1 MRKYLLCFICIIFLV
16 SLSFT
21 QETKAAPGDLI
32 WESTLSPV
40 SSARNIAVDYSGI
53 YIAGV
58 INGSQYKIEKRNAG
72 GSVLYESIM
81 NVQSVD
87 ITVDSNNVWIVGKNS
102 GVNEWRIEKRSKNDL
117 SLDSSF
123 GSGGVEVAYNGGASS
138 SYAAGVAVD
147 STGIYISGTEC
158 VTNDKCYWR
167 TEKRSL
173 TGSVILW
180 TSGRENP
187 GGTAPGATDI
197 VINNSRAY
205 TIGDYN
211 TGSGYAWR
219 ITSRDLNNGTFYNGW
234 NSSRVLADGARAAI
248 DSTGIYLIA
257 SVNESSDYSWYIEKI
272 NLTNG
277 SSIWIK
283 TSNPKPGVVWAE
295 SAYGIIVDD
304 GAGVY
309 ITGTDRNTTSSKQQ
323 WRIEKRDLNSGDL
336 ATDFGVNGV
345 VVNNINTTYND
356 VPNGIAVSDDGV
368 YVVGMT
374 NWNNASWRIEKREK
388 AIIQRTLSVS
398 KLPSAAG
405 GTVTSNPV
413 GINCGTTCSTASYTY
428 SGGTIILTAS
438 PASGYTFSSWIGC
451 DWVIFDECY
460 VNMDSDKTVTAI
472 FTPQYTLTVTKNI
485 AAGGTVTSN
494 PVGINCGTTCST
506 ASYTYNPGTTV
517 TLNYTA
523 VSPYNIASWSGGG
536 CYGTNSCIVTMGADT
551 AVTLDYFA
559 TVGLTVVKTGNSTGL
574 VYDLNNPGAIYCGNY
589 CNSSYANGVTYSFQA
604 NAYDPLATVSWSGCD
619 SINGNQCTV
628 NFNGARTITADFS
641 YVDCGLRIYDGTQVV
656 SPACEPSGSVT
667 SLLRIWNN
675 GLHGLSL
682 VDSGDSMASKIRI
695 RTSSGVKAL
704 KKKPPAPLL
713 NIITDV
719 SNYGFGFSSIAIGA
733 DGFPVISTAD
743 NGTNGLMVIKC
754 GNAACNSGN
763 ITTIVDSLARSNS
776 SIAIGA
782 DGFPVIS
789 YRHYGIL
796 GDRNIR
802 IFKCDNAACNSGVSV
817 IISNS
822 PESSSIAIG
831 ADGFPVISYN
841 GSSGLAVLKCGNAAC
856 NSGNSTNTV
865 YASNAFVD
873 ISIAIGADGFPV
885 ISAAYNGTSKLTV
898 LKCGNAACNS
908 GNITTIIDAGN
919 FFSNAAIAIGADG
932 FPVVS
937 AYHDDSF
944 YISNRYLFVI
954 KCGNAA
960 CNSGNIT
967 TIVDRGGAFNSIAIG
982 TDGFPVVSY
991 GQRDT
996 IVLNVLKCNSSGCF
1010 YP

>member
-428 SGGTIILTAS
+428 
-438 PASGYTFSSWIGC
+438 
-451 DWVIFDECY
+451 
-460 VNMDSDKTVTAI
+460 
-472 FTPQYTLTVTKNI
+472 
-485 AAGGTVTSN
+485 
-494 PVGINCGTTCST
+494 
-506 ASYTYNPGTTV
+506 NPGTTV

-856 NSGNSTNTV
+856 NSGNITTIVDGGGNIVFNNRSIAIGADGFPVISYNGSSGLTVLKCGNAACNSGNSTNTV